1 MDGIISEFRRGIE
14 SIFINQGV
22 FLKALVLGDG
32 LTSLLTAITLRK
44 MNIST
49 HLIMRNDRNFRENH
63 THLLLASGFQKLVEL
78 VPEVRREFCVFDV
91 SESIIWET
99 NYGRLLKSKSNTT
112 TISISYKSL
121 KKFLMSHAE
130 RIGVLF
136 IRSEGFNLNTTTCG
150 TKIVSAEILLKD
162 GEPKNMTSDIYID
175 ATGGQTN
182 LASLFEVE
190 IESWAHDFWYSSVN
204 GQLSISNRSD
214 WTYFIKS
221 YSTDL
226 NYGLIARNNGSE
238 VEVTLVGQKNHQ
250 RCPKNIEDFLS
261 ALETVGP
268 KDIFSD
274 FTIHSTSPSVALP
287 LPNTIRYFSKGKT
300 PCNLIPLGDTVGTT
314 NPHFGRGISLACE
327 SIYTLK
333 NRLEIEEIDELSNSI
348 SNIITKN
355 EQSYLKAIKQII
367 SMENTIKVDRSS
379 IITDLGIMA
388 ACLFS
393 KYTSRYIHNK
403 FHNHLSGF

>member
-1 MDGIISEFRRGIE
+1 MGIIYDFRCGIE
-14 SIFINQGV
+14 SIFLNHGV
-22 FLKALVLGDG
+22 VLKALVLGDG
-32 LTSLLTAITLRK
+32 LSSLLTAITLRQ

-49 HLIMRNDRNFRENH
+49 HLVMRNDWNFRENH

-78 VPEVRREFCVFDV
+78 VPEVRREFCVFDI

-99 NYGRLLKSKSNTT
+99 NYGRLLQSKSNIN

-121 KKFLMSHAE
+121 KKFLMSHAQ
-130 RIGVLF
+130 RLGVLF
-136 IRSEGFNLNTTTCG
+136 IRSQGFNLNKTTCG
-150 TKIVSAEILLKD
+150 TRIVSTEILRKD
-162 GEPKNMTSDIYID
+162 AEPKNMTADIYID

-182 LASLFEVE
+182 SASLFELE
-190 IESWAHDFWYSSVN
+190 TESWAHDFWYASVN
-204 GQLSISNRSD
+204 GQLSISSRSD

-221 YSTDL
+221 YSTEL
-226 NYGLIARNNGSE
+226 NYGLIARNSGSE

-261 ALETVGP
+261 ALEIVGP

-274 FTIHSTSPSVALP
+274 FTLNSISPSIALP
-287 LPNTIRYFSKGKT
+287 LPNTIRYFSKGKV
-300 PCNLIPLGDTVGTT
+300 PWNLIPVGDAVGTT

-327 SIYTLK
+327 SIFTLK
-333 NRLEIEEIDELSNSI
+333 NRLKIDEIDKLSNSI
-348 SNIITKN
+348 SNIIKEN
-355 EQSYLKAIKQII
+355 EKSYLKAVKQII
-367 SMENTIKVDRSS
+367 SMENAIKVDRSS
-379 IITDLGIMA
+379 IVTDLGIMA

-403 FHNHLSGF
+403 FHDHLSGF